1 MEKPKIYN
9 LFQNVVSSAGS
20 VDWFVA
26 QIVKPLSRQRIL
38 DIGCGTASIVNQLPD
53 VDYVGIDHNPEYI
66 EVARKKFENRGTFH
80 CVDINDLNPKTYG
93 LFDTVLL
100 VGVLHHLDDMEVQKI
115 LGALP
120 SVLRTT
126 SRVITFDVALC
137 RGQNI
142 FARILARLDRGRHV
156 RFTDRYQALL
166 ESSFDIETV
175 IVRHDLLKF
184 PYTHAIFSARP
195 KS

>member
-9 LFQNVVSSAGS
+9 LFQNGVSCAGS
-20 VDWFVA
+20 DDWFVA

-38 DIGCGTASIVNQLPD
+38 DIGCGTASILDQLPD

-66 EVARKKFENRGTFH
+66 EVARKRFENRGTFH
-80 CVDINDLNPKTYG
+80 CVDINDLNPESYG
-93 LFDTVLL
+93 LFDIVLL
-100 VGVLHHLDDMEVQKI
+100 VGVLHHLDDMEVEKV

-120 SVLRTT
+120 NVLRTT
-126 SRVITFDVALC
+126 SRVISFDVALC
-137 RGQNI
+137 KGQNI
-142 FARILARLDRGRHV
+142 VARILARLDRGRHV

-166 ESSFDIETV
+166 ESSFDIETA

-195 KS
+195 KL